1 MESMTVLLT
10 PGGGPGILAQL
21 TALKTSSRYRCRA
34 VLADANPAS
43 GNLFLPEVDAAY
55 YLPCF
60 DSTDYLPDLI
70 RLIGRE
76 GVAVMYSGLDE
87 EMPILARHRD
97 QLKAAGCKLVLP
109 PASALENALDKAR
122 MHTVLAGS
130 VRMPCTWTVNDAFD
144 ADASWQALDGRIVVK
159 VATSRGG
166 RHVYMPEDREEYD
179 FILQRVA
186 RLRAQG
192 LAFLAQE
199 LIEGDE
205 FNVSSLHDSGGRVI
219 YAASRRK
226 FENRRNKS
234 TTTAAVIE
242 RNDEVIEQALTAVRV
257 MGLTPGF
264 NNVEI
269 IVSRRDGKPYL
280 IEVNGGRTAAQDMNL
295 VAAGI
300 NVTDLLIDLA
310 FDAPVQSLPHPRE
323 GVAILKIRKDV
334 VVEYSDIERKVRK
347 P

>member
-1 MESMTVLLT
+1 MESITVLLT

-21 TALKTSSRYRCRA
+21 AALKTSSRYRCRA

-55 YLPCF
+55 HLPSF
-60 DSTDYLPDLI
+60 DSANYLPDLI

-122 MHTVLAGS
+122 MHTILTGS
-130 VRMPCTWTVNDAFD
+130 VRMPRTWTVNDSFD
-144 ADASWQALDGRIVVK
+144 ADAVWQALDGRIVVK

-179 FILQRVA
+179 FILKRVA

-192 LAFLAQE
+192 LAFVAQE

-219 YAASRRK
+219 YATSRRK

-242 RNDEVIEQALTAVRV
+242 RNDDVIEQALAAVRV
-257 MGLTPGF
+257 MGLIPGF

-269 IVSRRDGKPYL
+269 IVSQRDGKPYL

-300 NVTDLLIDLA
+300 NITDLLIDLA

-334 VVEYSDIERKVRK
+334 VVEYSDIERKVRR

>member
-1 MESMTVLLT
+1 MEPITVLLT

-21 TALKTSSRYRCRA
+21 AALKTSSRYRCRA
-34 VLADANPAS
+34 VMADANPAS

-55 YLPCF
+55 RLPWF
-60 DSTDYLPDLI
+60 DSPDYLPALI
-70 RLIGRE
+70 RLIARE

-87 EMPILARHRD
+87 EMPILARHRGR
-97 QLKAAGCKLVLP
+97 LEAAGCKLVLP
-109 PASALENALDKAR
+109 PASTLENALDKGR
-122 MHTVLAGS
+122 MHAVLADS
-130 VRMPCTWTVNDAFD
+130 VRMPRTWMVDEAFD
-144 ADASWQALDGRIVVK
+144 ADAAWQALEGRIVVK
-159 VATSRGG
+159 VVASRGG

-179 FILQRVA
+179 FILGRVA

-199 LIEGDE
+199 LIEGEE
-205 FNVSSLHDSGGRVI
+205 FNVSSLHDSAGRVV

-269 IVSRRDGKPYL
+269 IVSRRDGQPYL
-280 IEVNGGRTAAQDMNL
+280 LEVNGGRTAAQDMNL

-310 FDAPVQSLPHPRE
+310 LGVPVQSLPHPRD

-334 VVEYSDIERKVRK
+334 VVEYSDIEQKV
-347 P
+347 PMP